1 MKKVIVIGH
10 KNPDTDSAVSAV
22 ILSKIKKE
30 EGVLFVPAV
39 AGEFNRETEFVF
51 SLFNIE
57 KPLKVEEKSGDEK
70 FFLVDHNDLSQ
81 SVAKREDVVGVL
93 DHHQLSGMK
102 SDSVLYFRAE
112 PVGSTCTLL
121 YEMIKDKG
129 IEINKDEKGLLA
141 SGIISDTL
149 NLNSSTTTEKDVK
162 YLKELSEKADINR
175 DELAEK
181 MFSAK
186 SDFTGRS
193 TEEIICGDMK
203 EYDFNGKKVGIGVSE
218 VTALDYF
225 LKNDDTISE
234 TVKKIKQEKNL
245 DAFFFGAVDIIKQ
258 NTHFY
263 FAGEEEKD
271 LISKL
276 FSGEEKGNYFFL
288 EGVSS
293 RKKEIAPVI
302 SEYYVHHHSS

>member
-10 KNPDTDSAVSAV
+10 KNPDTDSVVSA
-22 ILSKIKKE
+22 IIFSKIKKE
-30 EGVLFVPAV
+30 EGVSFTPAV
-39 AGEFNRETEFVF
+39 AGDLNRETELVLSSFKAEV
-51 SLFNIE
+51 
-57 KPLKVEEKSGDEK
+57 PLKMEEKGSEER

-81 SVAKREDVVGVL
+81 SIAEKEDVVGVL

-102 SDSVLYFRAE
+102 SDSVLYFRVE

-121 YEMIKDKG
+121 YEIIKDKG
-129 IEINKDEKGLLA
+129 IEIDKDEMGLLA
-141 SGIISDTL
+141 SGIISDTF
-149 NLNSSTTTEKDVK
+149 NLNSPTTTEKDVK
-162 YLKELSEKADINR
+162 YLKELSKKAGVNTDH
-175 DELAEK
+175 LAEE
-181 MFSAK
+181 MFTAK

-276 FSGEEKGNYFFL
+276 FSGEEKGNYFVL

-302 SEYYVHHHSS
+302 SEHYQK